1 MLLNRMMSDLA
12 PLMRLHGQMDRMFEN
27 FFEDLPA
34 TRPYAAGYPALNT
47 WEDGEHAYVE
57 AELPGLGM
65 EDVEVY
71 VSGSDVTIGG
81 ERKIA
86 AAPADAAWHRRER
99 AQGRFTRTLTLP
111 WDVDAD
117 KVEATLRD
125 GVLTVKLPRCE
136 SCKPKKVKVA
146 TA

>member
-1 MLLNRMMSDLA
+1 
-12 PLMRLHGQMDRMFEN
+12 MRLHGQMNRLFEN
-27 FFEDLPA
+27 FFEDMPA
-34 TRPYAAGYPALNT
+34 TRPYGTGYPALNT

-57 AELPGLGM
+57 AELPGLSL

-71 VSGSDVTIGG
+71 VSGDEVTIGG
-81 ERKIA
+81 ERKIPA
-86 AAPADAAWHRRER
+86 ASADAAWHRRER

-111 WDVDAD
+111 WEVDAD

-125 GVLTVKLPRCE
+125 GVLLVKLPKCE
-136 SCKPKKVKVA
+136 SCRPKRVKVQ